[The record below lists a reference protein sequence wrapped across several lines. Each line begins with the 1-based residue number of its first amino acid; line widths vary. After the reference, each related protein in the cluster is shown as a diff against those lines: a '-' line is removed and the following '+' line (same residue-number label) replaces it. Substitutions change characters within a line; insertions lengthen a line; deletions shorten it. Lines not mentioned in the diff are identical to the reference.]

1 MTAAD
6 IAAGTLVPVLPRDRA
21 GAAAAQR
28 GVLPNTTLAVRIT
41 CFLDYLSEC
50 LEDMRKPAP

>member
-6 IAAGTLVPVLPRDRA
+6 IAAGTLVPVLPRDTVPVPQPLNAVYYR
-21 GAAAAQR
+21 
-28 GVLPNTTLAVRIT
+28 TTLAVRIT